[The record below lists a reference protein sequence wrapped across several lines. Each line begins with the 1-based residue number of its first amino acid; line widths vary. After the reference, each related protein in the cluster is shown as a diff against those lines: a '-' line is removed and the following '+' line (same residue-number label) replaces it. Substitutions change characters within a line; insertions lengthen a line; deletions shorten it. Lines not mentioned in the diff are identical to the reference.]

1 MNLDSPKEVRQGE
14 ELDVM
19 ILEPFLKERLGLSGE
34 LKVSQFP
41 GGFSNLTYSVEL
53 GTKSFVLRRPP
64 FGVKV
69 KSAHDMSREFKVLS
83 ALHPVFPKAPKAV
96 LFCDDP
102 AIMDA
107 PFYLMERVKGV
118 ILRGQSLEHIP
129 SAKAMQQTATAFIAT
144 LVELHAVDYAAAGLN
159 DLGRPEG
166 YVSRQ
171 ISGWTRRYENAKTD
185 DAPDVT
191 QVALWLAENQLA
203 ESSVSLIHNDF
214 KYDNIVLDPLDSS
227 RIIAVLD
234 WEMTTVGDP
243 LMDLGTSLSYWVEQ
257 DDPKVMQSLGLGVTT
272 LEGNPNRKE
281 LIERYED
288 LSGRD
293 VKKPVFYYVY
303 GLFKLAGILQQIYA
317 RYKAGYTQD
326 KRFASLIDI
335 VHACTQMAETAIEKD
350 SV

>member
-14 ELDVM
+14 ELNVSV
-19 ILEPFLKERLGLSGE
+19 LEPFLKERLGLLGE
-34 LKVSQFP
+34 LCVSQFP

-53 GTKSFVLRRPP
+53 GGESFVLRRPP

-118 ILRGQSLEHIP
+118 ILRGRSLKQIP
-129 SAKAMQQTATAFIAT
+129 SAKAMRQTANAFITT
-144 LVELHAVDYAAAGLN
+144 LVELHAVDYTAAGLS

-171 ISGWTRRYENAKTD
+171 ISGWTKRYENAQTD

-191 QVALWLAENQLA
+191 QVALWLAENQLP
-203 ESSVSLIHNDF
+203 ESTVALIHNDF
-214 KYDNIVLDPLDSS
+214 KYDNVVLDQLDSS

-257 DDPKVMQSLGLGVTT
+257 DDPKVMQTLGLGTTT
-272 LEGNPNRKE
+272 LEGNPSRKE
-281 LIERYED
+281 LIERYQA

-335 VHACTQMAETAIEKD
+335 VHACVQMAETAIEKD
-350 SV
+350 TV